1 MLIIKAPHFG
11 ALIFLNAAI
20 LKFMKKKMY
29 ILKTWTWDAKPREST
44 AIEPV
49 KVRHPTELS
58 VYIVDNPYY
67 VPKGTPYITTSRLS
81 AKKFNTKK
89 QALKYGRKFGGC
101 HVDIVWHYQKLTQN
115 GLIDLWS

>member
-1 MLIIKAPHFG
+1 
-11 ALIFLNAAI
+11 
-20 LKFMKKKMY
+20 MY

-49 KVRHPTELS
+49 KVKHPTKLT
-58 VYIVDNPYY
+58 VYIAEPLVDSIPNS
-67 VPKGTPYITTSRLS
+67 VPYITTSRLS

-89 QALKYGRKFGGC
+89 QALKYGHKFGGC

-115 GLIDLWS
+115 GLIDFWS

>member
-1 MLIIKAPHFG
+1 
-11 ALIFLNAAI
+11 
-20 LKFMKKKMY
+20 MKKKMY

-101 HVDIVWHYQKLTQN
+101 HVDTVWHYQKLIQN
-115 GLIDLWS
+115 EFIDFWS

>member
-49 KVRHPTELS
+49 KVRH
-58 VYIVDNPYY
+58 Y